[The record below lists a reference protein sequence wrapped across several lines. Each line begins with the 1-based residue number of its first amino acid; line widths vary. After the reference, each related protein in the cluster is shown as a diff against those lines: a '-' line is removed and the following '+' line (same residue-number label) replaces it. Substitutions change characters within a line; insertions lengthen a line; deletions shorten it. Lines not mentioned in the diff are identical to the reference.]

1 MTAAS
6 RGGLRLPL
14 SPSSGFLY
22 CLYIKLPVTGHNRSQ
37 VPESSKKKHRQTKQR
52 LPKGSTMAGETN
64 PTDGQGKRK
73 LSRLGLLK
81 TETSQDSKVLS
92 ELGPELT
99 LALFGF

>member
-6 RGGLRLPL
+6 RGVCVSL
-14 SPSSGFLY
+14 SPLPRGFFTVF
-22 CLYIKLPVTGHNRSQ
+22 IKLPVTGHDRSQ

-81 TETSQDSKVLS
+81 TETRQDSEVLS
-92 ELGPELT
+92 EQGPELT
-99 LALFGF
+99 LVLFGF